1 MKAAVFH
8 APNQP
13 MTVEQVEIDKPKR
26 REVLIRTA
34 VAGLCHSD
42 LHFMES
48 KYPTPAPAILGHES
62 SGIVEAV
69 GEDPAKPNLAKAF
82 GTATII
88 GMIPVGVKI
97 EVHGVDLLRERR
109 LQGSMMGSNHF
120 RLDIPRMIDFYMQG
134 KLKLDQ
140 MISERLK
147 LEQIN
152 EGFAALQ
159 KKVALLATS
168 SCSINNPSHRTE
180 FLECQK

>member
-13 MTVEQVEIDKPKR
+13 MTVERVETDKPKR
-26 REVLIRTA
+26 RPFWAMSPPALSRRSA
-34 VAGLCHSD
+34 KSRPGL
-42 LHFMES
+42 
-48 KYPTPAPAILGHES
+48 
-62 SGIVEAV
+62 
-69 GEDPAKPNLAKAF
+69 NLAKAF
-82 GTATII
+82 GTASII
-88 GMIPVGVKI
+88 GMIPVGGKI
-97 EVHGVDLLRERR
+97 EVHGVDLLRARR
-109 LQGSMMGSNHF
+109 QQGSMMRSNHF

-159 KKVALLATS
+159 KKVASLATS
-168 SCSINNPSHRTE
+168 SCSINNSSHRTE